1 MTADHALTVGGH
13 SPDQPHKVFVLQYF
27 AATVP
32 LPSPGQELGEWLA
45 TTWVTP
51 RNYASDT
58 TWDVE
63 DPSMKTTAVFDAVEA
78 ELDAATRWLATG
90 LAATG

>member
-1 MTADHALTVGGH
+1 M
-13 SPDQPHKVFVLQYF
+13 LQYF
-27 AATVP
+27 TATVP

-63 DPSMKTTAVFDAVEA
+63 DPFMKTTAVFDAVEA